1 MTIYQYDISEGFKRR
16 FLALEG
22 FMNELER
29 LLTAGGVSSG
39 LKTRALK
46 LVLRYVANIEAK
58 ANYVSE
64 TELLGELV
72 KGNPTA
78 AVSEDTLQLLRR
90 ARRAAVK
97 MRK

>member
-1 MTIYQYDISEGFKRR
+1 
-16 FLALEG
+16 
-22 FMNELER
+22 
-29 LLTAGGVSSG
+29 
-39 LKTRALK
+39 
-46 LVLRYVANIEAK
+46 
-58 ANYVSE
+58 VSE

>member
-1 MTIYQYDISEGFKRR
+1 M
-16 FLALEG
+16 
-22 FMNELER
+22 
-29 LLTAGGVSSG
+29 SSG

-46 LVLRYVANIEAK
+46 LVLRYVTNIEAK